1 MCIRDSSIGADAF
14 WLSCY
19 PGSMPIHL
27 ELTKNGYIASLMASG
42 ASIRSCFCG
51 PCFGAGD
58 VPANGA
64 FSIRHSTRNFPNREG
79 SKPGDGQ
86 ISYVALMD
94 ARSTVSYTHLDVY
107 KRQAHDCGI
116 VRLWRD

>member
-1 MCIRDSSIGADAF
+1 MDQGVIAGCSGGTYQNLVRAAQILDGHSIGADAF

-51 PCFGAGD
+51 PCFGAGMCPPT
-58 VPANGA
+58 VPSPSATPPA
-64 FSIRHSTRNFPNREG
+64 TSPT
-79 SKPGDGQ
+79 
-86 ISYVALMD
+86 
-94 ARSTVSYTHLDVY
+94 ARAASRGTAKSPM
-107 KRQAHDCGI
+107 
-116 VRLWRD
+116 WP